1 MMNNSSGRGGS
12 QHSGHKKSY
21 ETPDWDNFYTR
32 LGDSVK
38 QRKSSA
44 VIKIAKEIG
53 KDLATVATTQM
64 RKFLDEIVKIHPE
77 QIDLNINE
85 SEELDVNYK
94 NKLAILRPRFAYTV
108 TKGNRDLKD
117 FYMKVLDKWLAG
129 ADAFNKLDLEYLH
142 LFIESLIAYHRV
154 DAKN

>member
-1 MMNNSSGRGGS
+1 MNNYRSLEHRGN
-12 QHSGHKKSY
+12 QKPY
-21 ETPDWDNFYTR
+21 EIPDWDNFYTR
-32 LGDSVK
+32 LGNSVK

-44 VIKIAKEIG
+44 VIKIADEIG
-53 KDLATVATTQM
+53 TKLQAIEKTQM

-77 QIDLNINE
+77 QININITE

-108 TKGNRDLKD
+108 TKKGNQDLKD

-129 ADAFNKLDLEYLH
+129 ADVFNKLDLEYLH

-154 DAKN
+154 YAKK

>member
-1 MMNNSSGRGGS
+1 MNNNRGL
-12 QHSGHKKSY
+12 QHSGYGK
-21 ETPDWDNFYTR
+21 PDWDNFYTR

-38 QRKSSA
+38 QRKSST
-44 VIKIAKEIG
+44 VIKIADEIG
-53 KDLATVATTQM
+53 TKLQTIEKTQM

-77 QIDLNINE
+77 QININITE

>member
-1 MMNNSSGRGGS
+1 MNNNRGL
-12 QHSGHKKSY
+12 QHSGYGKPY
-21 ETPDWDNFYTR
+21 EIPDWDNFYTR

-38 QRKSSA
+38 QRKSST
-44 VIKIAKEIG
+44 VIKIADEIG
-53 KDLATVATTQM
+53 TKLQTIEKTQM

-77 QIDLNINE
+77 QININITE

-108 TKGNRDLKD
+108 TKKGNRDLKD

-154 DAKN
+154 YAKK